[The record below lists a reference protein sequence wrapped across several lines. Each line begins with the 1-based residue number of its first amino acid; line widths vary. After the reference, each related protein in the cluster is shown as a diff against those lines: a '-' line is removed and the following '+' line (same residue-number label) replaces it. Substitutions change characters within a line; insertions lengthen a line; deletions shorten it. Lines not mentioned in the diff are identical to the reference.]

1 MKSYN
6 KKCIGCGVILND
18 NPAKLGFVQ
27 NFDSEKTKY
36 CKRCFNIIYYQKID
50 NSNLNYQ
57 EIENNFKSIKYEKN
71 ICIFHVIDVLNLDKS
86 IMLNLIDFDNPL
98 YFVVNKMDCL
108 PKSYNAEITNEYIV
122 KTIESYGFKNPKI
135 LYTSKSNNSSIK
147 RLYKTIN
154 SITKKKY
161 KPIFVGNTNV
171 GKSSLLNSLKK
182 INKQFEELTV
192 SPFVN
197 TTINFKKIKIDKN
210 EIIDTPGL
218 FQSTNITNYLDPE
231 NIKKISNFKNNKPIN
246 FFINPNQSLMIDA
259 LVIVSYLDGIKSN
272 FTFYISNSLKIE
284 RMKLENVEKNFSNAL
299 NNSYK
304 IKYVD
309 NLPLI
314 EHTFNLDENYK
325 HNISI
330 DGLGLISLNKGIKLI
345 KIKVRP
351 EVGVY
356 LNKYAII

>member
-18 NPAKLGFVQ
+18 DPTRLGFVQ
-27 NFDSEKTKY
+27 NFDPEKTKY
-36 CKRCFNIIYYQKID
+36 CKRCFNLIYYQTID
-50 NSNLNYQ
+50 NSSLNHQ
-57 EIENNFKSIKYEKN
+57 EIEDNFKSIRYDKN
-71 ICIFHVIDVLNLDKS
+71 ICIFHVVDVLNLDKS
-86 IMLNLIDFDNPL
+86 LMLSFVDFENPL

-108 PKSYNAEITNEYIV
+108 PKSYNAEITNDYIV
-122 KTIESYGFKNPKI
+122 KTIESYGFENPKI
-135 LYTSKSNNSSIK
+135 LYTSKLNNSSIK

-154 SITKKKY
+154 DITKKKY
-161 KPIFVGNTNV
+161 KPLFIGNTNV
-171 GKSSLLNSLKK
+171 GKSSLLNALKRV
-182 INKQFEELTV
+182 NKQSEELTV

-197 TTINFKKIKIDKN
+197 TTVSFKKIKIDKN

-218 FQSTNITNYLDPE
+218 FQPTNITNYLSSKD
-231 NIKKISNFKNNKPIN
+231 IKKISNFKNNKPIN
-246 FFINPNQSLMIDA
+246 FFINPNQTLMIDA
-259 LVIVSYLDGIKSN
+259 LAIISYLDGAKSN
-272 FTFYISNSLKIE
+272 FTFYMSNSLKIE
-284 RMKLENVEKNFSNAL
+284 RMKIENTEKNFVNAL
-299 NNSYK
+299 NNSDK
-304 IKYVD
+304 VKYTD
-309 NLPLI
+309 NLELV
-314 EHTFNLDENYK
+314 EYTFNLDENHK